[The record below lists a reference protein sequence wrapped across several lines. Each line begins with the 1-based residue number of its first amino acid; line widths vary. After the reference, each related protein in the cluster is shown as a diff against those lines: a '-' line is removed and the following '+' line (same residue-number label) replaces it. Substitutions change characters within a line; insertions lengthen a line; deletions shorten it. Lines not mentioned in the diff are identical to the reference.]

1 MIFLSKNNVFKT
13 NFYLNI
19 MEKELSKKI
28 ITLYNK
34 FKNDEFILN
43 KLVQIIDNLDNT
55 LQNEIIS
62 RNKKI
67 ELSNR
72 IWNSQIEL
80 LSVLKKK
87 YEYSYFKQKN
97 LFFIKNNDEYL
108 IIKEDD
114 IYLNISDELN
124 NFPILLPHKF
134 KTINYV
140 MKQIKEDSL
149 LNQKPSA
156 NKIEEITEF
165 FVENIFICEN
175 DKTYSKYQ
183 TILFFICLGEII
195 FKKCN
200 NLTFFI
206 NPSLKSVISLIDDC
220 IFNKSRINSNF
231 INGNFISKYHKDQ
244 ERNNYRVLFCNNNID
259 LEKISK
265 FLLNYPITFLLVCC
279 NYLTKYDSTNNF
291 ISIIKDNSSKLFEN
305 IHFLNEKTNEEIIKD
320 FVKFSLETDSQEKLP
335 ITWKN
340 MLFIWN
346 NYLDIHNLPNMMYA
360 QSLKE
365 EVDKLIK
372 YDCEND
378 VYINVTSKYLPK
390 ISDFLTYWD
399 ENFIIYK
406 NPKDIYTEE
415 GVYELEIEELIILY
429 KNQKKIS
436 INKNE
441 LEKIINYYYPSV
453 IIENQKIQN
462 VKCKIWD
469 KNKEIEFYLENIV
482 EKTNLSQKVNLIYN
496 GYKEFYKES
505 TSFCSFKYFSDYLKE
520 KN

>member
-1 MIFLSKNNVFKT
+1 
-13 NFYLNI
+13 

-28 ITLYNK
+28 ISLYNK
-34 FKNDEFILN
+34 FKKDEFILN

-55 LQNEIIS
+55 LENEIIS

-67 ELSNR
+67 ELSNK

-87 YEYSYFKQKN
+87 YEYSFFKQKN

-114 IYLNISDELN
+114 IYLNISDEIN
-124 NFPILLPHKF
+124 NFPLLFPYKF

-140 MKQIKEDSL
+140 MKQIKEQSL
-149 LNQKPSA
+149 LNQEPSHI
-156 NKIEEITEF
+156 KIEVITKF
-165 FVENIFICEN
+165 FMENIFICEN
-175 DKTYSKYQ
+175 DKSYSNYQ
-183 TILFFICLGEII
+183 TILFLICLGEII
-195 FKKCN
+195 FKKNN

-206 NPSLKSVISLIDDC
+206 NPSLKSVISIIDDC
-220 IFNKSRINSNF
+220 IFNKSGINSNF
-231 INGNFISKYHKDQ
+231 INGNFITKYHKDQ

-265 FLLNYPITFLLVCC
+265 FLLNYPITFLLVCS

-291 ISIIKDNSSKLFEN
+291 ISIIKDNSSNLFEN
-305 IHFLNEKTNEEIIKD
+305 ILFLKEKTNKEIIKD
-320 FVKFSLETDSQEKLP
+320 FVKFSLESDNQEKLP
-335 ITWKN
+335 ISWKN
-340 MLFIWN
+340 MVFIWN

-360 QSLKE
+360 QTLKE

-372 YDCEND
+372 YDSEHD

-390 ISDFLTYWD
+390 ISDFLIYWD

-406 NPKDIYTEE
+406 DPKDIYTEE
-415 GVYELEIEELIILY
+415 GIYELELEELIILY

-453 IIENQKIQN
+453 IIECQKIQN

-469 KNKEIEFYLENIV
+469 KNKEIDFYLTHMVSNSDITP
-482 EKTNLSQKVNLIYN
+482 KINLIYN
-496 GYKEFYKES
+496 SYKEFYKES
-505 TSFCSFKYFSDYLKE
+505 TSFCSFKYFSEYLKE